1 MTRATPP
8 GGPLLL
14 GVRHHGP
21 GSARA
26 VRAALDAA
34 RPRAVLIE
42 GPPEG
47 DALLPLAADEQM
59 RPPVALLAHAVDDP
73 GQVAF
78 WPLAA
83 FSPEWVA
90 IRWALAHDVPVRF
103 IDLPAANSLAMTRE
117 AERQDDPD
125 GNGNGNGEGEERGD
139 GEGAGEAGS
148 GTLAGGSPARAPIDP
163 IGVLAETAG
172 YDDPEAWWED
182 VVEHRTQDGEAAD
195 PRAPFAA
202 LAEAMTAL
210 REVYGDGGHPRD
222 TAREAYMRIQLRKAA
237 RSSVR
242 TSPSSAAPG
251 TYPRSARGPRSPP
264 TGPCSRG
271 SPRSRPS

>member
-1 MTRATPP
+1 MTGAPHP

-26 VRAALDAA
+26 VGAALEAA

-73 GQVAF
+73 GRAAF
-78 WPLAA
+78 WPLAE

-90 IRWALAHDVPVRF
+90 IRWALAHGVPVRF
-103 IDLPAANSLAMTRE
+103 IDLPAAHSLAITE
-117 AERQDDPD
+117 E
-125 GNGNGNGEGEERGD
+125 EER
-139 GEGAGEAGS
+139 
-148 GTLAGGSPARAPIDP
+148 RAPAEQDGGPGPAPSAPVDP

-172 YDDPEAWWED
+172 YDDAERWWED
-182 VVEHRTQDGEAAD
+182 VVEHRAHDGGPGDPLAA
-195 PRAPFAA
+195 FAA
-202 LAEAMTAL
+202 LGEAMTAL
-210 REVYGDGGHPRD
+210 REVYGDGGHPGTRS
-222 TAREAYMRIQLRKAA
+222 ARRTCGSSCARRA
-237 RSSVR
+237 RSSAT
-242 TSPSSAAPG
+242 TSPWSAAPG
-251 TYPRSARGPRSPP
+251 TFPRSKRGRHSPP
-264 TGPCSRG
+264 TVLSSRAC
-271 SPRSRPS
+271 PRSRPR